1 MEQDIPDRFA
11 RLQAVLEQEHVERTE
26 EIHCAILALVA
37 GCTCFL
43 LGEPGI
49 AKSMLPRRIRAYI
62 DGGRYFDHDL
72 DRFSTPEDLFG
83 PRSLSAMRDD
93 RWERVIDGT
102 LVTADWAFLDEFFEA
117 SSALLKT
124 MLRALNER
132 EFHQGTEII
141 PMNLT
146 TVFCASNE
154 IPSEARLMPLF
165 DRLLLRRQVR
175 PIQEGSGF
183 VRMLGMVRDT
193 KPEALLSWDDVVAAQ
208 AAAAQVKV
216 PEALLAAMLQ
226 IREGLATNDIRPS
239 DRRFY
244 DALRVVRAEAYLED
258 CEVAEPEHL
267 RCLADILWS
276 HPDQIDGVATT
287 VDTIL
292 EPLVSEADDLLRAV
306 RALDRQIRPDPDDET
321 ARQRLANELHHKA
334 VDAAESL
341 VELRGKST
349 GSRRQ
354 NRKLDQVDEALKR
367 VSQRIL
373 LELFEI
379 GPEEMARRSK

>member
-11 RLQAVLEQEHVERTE
+11 RLHAVLEQEHVERTE

-154 IPSEARLMPLF
+154 IPSEPRLMPLY

-193 KPEALLSWDDVVAAQ
+193 KPEALLSWGDVVAAQ
-208 AAAAQVKV
+208 SAAAQVKV
-216 PEALLAAMLQ
+216 PEPLLTAMLS
-226 IREGLATNDIRPS
+226 IREALAEAEIRPS

-258 CEVAEPEHL
+258 CEVAEHEHL

-276 HPDQIDGVATT
+276 HPDQIPTVTAT
-287 VDTIL
+287 VDAIL
-292 EPLVSEADDLLRAV
+292 EPLVSKADDLLRAV
-306 RALDRQIRPDPDDET
+306 RALDRQIRPDPDDEI
-321 ARQRLANELHHKA
+321 ARQKLGNELYRKTI
-334 VDAAESL
+334 DAEESLKELRAES
-341 VELRGKST
+341 SD
-349 GSRRQ
+349 SRRQ
-354 NRKLDQVDEALKR
+354 TRKLDQVEEALKR
-367 VSQRIL
+367 VSRRL
-373 LELFEI
+373 LVELY
-379 GPEEMARRSK
+379 GGNPEEARRSK